1 MGELFHQPERLRK
14 RKKEMFRVYLDTPAS
29 GEILYY
35 EGDSYH
41 LAESAFNDFREKAFE
56 VRMVEII

>member
-1 MGELFHQPERLRK
+1 
-14 RKKEMFRVYLDTPAS
+14 MFRVYLDTPAS